1 MIEQGVNPKL
11 WLSVAAPLFESISTN
26 ERVGLKP
33 TMITRPGS
41 LAKPVAIALHHA
53 KGRDGLNV
61 SGLAG
66 NPESTSHCAHGWVG
80 HFSPA
85 YTRAGSCHHEGPF
98 HHGLRHA
105 TLTRRSGNGRRS
117 GVRLP
122 VPAQNALSVQRH
134 ARCGMEPTVVA
145 DAAPSYLRH
154 HHRRNQLVRSRAHLG
169 TPCHRAT
176 MCGRRRRGVFCPNA
190 RTHGRAV

>member
-1 MIEQGVNPKL
+1 VIEQGVNPKL

-66 NPESTSHCAHGWVG
+66 NPESTSHWVG
-80 HFSPA
+80 LAISHLPIPVLA
-85 YTRAGSCHHEGPF
+85 PVT
-98 HHGLRHA
+98 
-105 TLTRRSGNGRRS
+105 TK
-117 GVRLP
+117 VRFTTAFAML
-122 VPAQNALSVQRH
+122 L
-134 ARCGMEPTVVA
+134 
-145 DAAPSYLRH
+145 
-154 HHRRNQLVRSRAHLG
+154 
-169 TPCHRAT
+169 
-176 MCGRRRRGVFCPNA
+176 
-190 RTHGRAV
+190 